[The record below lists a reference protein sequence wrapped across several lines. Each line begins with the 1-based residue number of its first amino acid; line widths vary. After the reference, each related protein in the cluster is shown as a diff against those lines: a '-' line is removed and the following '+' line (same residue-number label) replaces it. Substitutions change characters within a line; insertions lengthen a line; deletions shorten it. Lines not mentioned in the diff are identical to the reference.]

1 MKMPRVPG
9 LSRHARPAV
18 DWAAIEAEET
28 ARADALSAELEAERA
43 EVYFDSVEEAQAHAG
58 TAAFDSLEA
67 AQAWVRTQIEAD
79 ALATVETPADL
90 LPEPE
95 AEP

>member
-1 MKMPRVPG
+1 MPRIFRRGP
-9 LSRHARPAV
+9 

-28 ARADALSAELEAERA
+28 ARADQISAELEAERA
-43 EVYFDSVEEAQAHAG
+43 EVYFDSLEEARAAAG
-58 TAAFDSLEA
+58 FGSLKE
-67 AQAWVRTQIEAD
+67 AQAWVRTQIEVD
-79 ALATVETPADL
+79 ALETVETPADL